1 MFKTLIF
8 TLLKGIAVGTANV
21 IPGVSGG
28 TIALITGIF
37 ERLIHSIKSFNGH
50 AFSLLI
56 KGKTNEFS
64 RYTDLRFLILILAG
78 VALAIISAARILDFL
93 FTDYPVFVWSFFFG
107 LIMVSIYYVGRT
119 ITSRGWQV
127 WLAGAIGATLA
138 IGITLMTPA
147 SQNEH
152 FFYVMICGAVAMCS
166 MILPGLSGS
175 FVLIIMGN
183 YQLVFIDAVN
193 EWRFEILIPFAI
205 GAAVGLLA
213 FSHLL
218 SWVFRKFRNVTLAL
232 LTGFIAGSLGILWP
246 WKEPVFQTFG
256 DKNKVIGYTWE
267 LPAPNLDLVLSM
279 ALILAGIFLIVAME
293 HRANKHSEQE

>member
-1 MFKTLIF
+1 
-8 TLLKGIAVGTANV
+8 VGTANV

-50 AFSLLI
+50 AFSLLTR
-56 KGKTNEFS
+56 GKTREFVT
-64 RYTDLRFLILILAG
+64 YTDLRFLILILSG
-78 VALAIISAARILDFL
+78 VAVAIISAARILEYL
-93 FTDYPVFVWSFFFG
+93 FADYPVFVWSFFFG

-119 ITSRGWQV
+119 ITSRGWKV
-127 WLAGAIGATLA
+127 WVAGTIGAILA
-138 IGITLMTPA
+138 IGITLITPA
-147 SQNEH
+147 SQNEN
-152 FFYVMICGAVAMCS
+152 FFYVMMCGAVAMCS

-175 FVLIIMGN
+175 FVLIMMGN
-183 YQLVFIDAVN
+183 YQLIFIDAVN
-193 EWRFEILIPFAI
+193 DLRLEILIPFAI

-218 SWVFRKFRNVTLAL
+218 SWVFKKFRNVTLAL

-256 DKNKVIGYTWE
+256 DKNKVVGYTWE
-267 LPAPNLDLVLSM
+267 IPSPDLNLVVSI
-279 ALILAGIFLIVAME
+279 ALMLTGIFLIVAME
-293 HRANKHSEQE
+293 QRATKHSEEQ